1 MARASILALV
11 GLVFAASAA
20 AASTSGLYGTV
31 TRSPT
36 GPRCAVEKPCSGP
49 AVHMKLR
56 FLRGGTAVASTVTDA
71 RGRYRVALPRGLY
84 TVRVVGTRTARFGGR
99 IDPASVSVRT
109 TWRRQDFD
117 IDTGIR

>member
-1 MARASILALV
+1 MLALV
-11 GLVFAASAA
+11 GLVLAASAA
-20 AASTSGLYGTV
+20 AASTSGVYGTV

-36 GPRCAVEKPCSGP
+36 EPRCAAEEPCSEP

-56 FLRGGTAVASTVTDA
+56 FLRGGKAVASIVTDA

-84 TVRVVGTRTARFGGR
+84 IVRVVGARAARFGGR